1 MRAGICSVQQTLTP
15 EAVSLVKQAVSLA
28 RRRGHAQVTPLHV
41 ASTMLAS
48 STGLLRRA
56 CLQAHSHP
64 LQCKALELC
73 FNVAL
78 NRLPAST
85 SSALLGPHS
94 SYPSLSNALVAAFKR
109 AQAHQRRGS
118 IENQQQ
124 PILALKIEIEQLIIS
139 ILDDPSVSRVMREAG
154 FSSTQVKNKVEQAVS
169 LEICPQSSVT
179 VSSQSKEITKPQVLS
194 ASVPQPLPLSQFGI
208 IHGKPLDQVRND
220 DVMSVLNA
228 LVRKK
233 RNTVITG
240 ECLATADS
248 VVRGVMDK
256 VGRGEASGDLRSVRF
271 VSFPLFSLRNLSKEK
286 LEQKLVE
293 LRCIVKSYM
302 SNGVVLYL
310 GDLKWISDFWS
321 SYGEQ
326 SRSYYCTV
334 DHIIMEIKRLVRGF
348 SETGRFWLMGI
359 ATFQTYMKCKA
370 GQPSLETMWELYPV
384 TIPIGSLSL
393 SLKLDSDSQSHQPRS
408 KVSMN
413 GSSWPLLECGVDNHS
428 TCWEDNSVKFNR
440 ESQSLAGRTQ
450 NKESTTGITI
460 SASSSLP
467 LWLQQCKEETE
478 RNTTNDKPE
487 YLSNKGSL
495 LFGSVH
501 KQSYYPEKTIKFAS
515 SPPSPNSVSSHEPNT
530 DSQQTHLSWPVIF
543 EHKQLEKENQIW
555 ISECS
560 NEGYESSLRNGP
572 KPDLLSNP
580 NSSPNSASSSEA
592 MDDMEGV
599 QSFREFNDYNLK
611 NLRNGLEKK
620 VPWQKDIIPEIA
632 TTILECRSGMRKR
645 KGKLNHIENNAE
657 TWLFFLGVDFEGKE
671 KIARELARLVFGS
684 QSNFVSIG
692 LSNFS
697 SSRAD
702 STEESKNKRARDELG
717 SSYLERLGLAL
728 NENPHRVFFMEDVDG
743 VDNCSQKGLKQ
754 AIENGSVT
762 LPDGEKVPLKDAI
775 IVFSC
780 ESFSSVSRACS
791 PPRRQK
797 TSDLGDKEDEGGME
811 DKSPVLSLDLNIS
824 LEGDNGDD
832 YSLAE
837 NGILES
843 VDRLVIFKIQ
853 ELMR

>member
-85 SSALLGPHS
+85 SSAFLGPHS

-220 DVMSVLNA
+220 DVMSVLDA

-240 ECLATADS
+240 ECLATAES

-256 VGRGEASGDLRSVRF
+256 VERGEASGDLRSVRF
-271 VSFPLFSLRNLSKEK
+271 MSLPLFSLRSLSKEK

-293 LRCIVKSYM
+293 L
-302 SNGVVLYL
+302 
-310 GDLKWISDFWS
+310 
-321 SYGEQ
+321 
-326 SRSYYCTV
+326 
-334 DHIIMEIKRLVRGF
+334 
-348 SETGRFWLMGI
+348 
-359 ATFQTYMKCKA
+359 
-370 GQPSLETMWELYPV
+370 
-384 TIPIGSLSL
+384 
-393 SLKLDSDSQSHQPRS
+393 SDSQSHQSRS

-428 TCWEDNSVKFNR
+428 TCWTDNSVKFNR

-460 SASSSLP
+460 STSSSLP

-478 RNTTNDKPE
+478 RNTTNDKQE

-501 KQSYYPEKTIKFAS
+501 KQPYYPEKTIKFAS
-515 SPPSPNSVSSHEPNT
+515 SPPSPNSVSSHERNT

-592 MDDMEGV
+592 MDDMEGI
-599 QSFREFNDYNLK
+599 QSFKEFNDYNLK
-611 NLRNGLEKK
+611 NLRSGLEKK

-645 KGKLNHIENNAE
+645 KGKLNHIENKAE

-717 SSYLERLGLAL
+717 CSYLERLGLAL

-743 VDNCSQKGLKQ
+743 VDTCSQKGIKQ

-797 TSDLGDKEDEGGME
+797 TSDHRDKEDEGGME

-824 LEGDNGDD
+824 FEGDNGDE

-843 VDRLVIFKIQ
+843 VDRQVIFKIQ

>member
-15 EAVSLVKQAVSLA
+15 GAVSLVKQAFNLA

-85 SSALLGPHS
+85 SSALLGPQS

-118 IENQQQ
+118 VENQQQ

-179 VSSQSKEITKPQVLS
+179 VSSQSKEFTKPQVLT
-194 ASVPQPLPLSQFGI
+194 ASEPQSLPLSQFGI

-220 DVMSVLNA
+220 DVMIVLNA

-233 RNTVITG
+233 RNIVITG
-240 ECLATADS
+240 ECLATAES

-256 VGRGEASGDLRSVRF
+256 VERGEASGDLRSARF
-271 VSFPLFSLRNLSKEK
+271 ISLPLFSLRSLSKEK

-293 LRCIVKSYM
+293 LRCTVKSYT

-321 SYGEQ
+321 SYGEHR
-326 SRSYYCTV
+326 RSYYSTV
-334 DHIIMEIKRLVRGF
+334 DHIILELKNLVQVF
-348 SETGRFWLMGI
+348 SETGRLWLMGI

-370 GQPSLETMWELYPV
+370 GHPSLETMWELYPV

-393 SLKLDSDSQSHQPRS
+393 SLKLDCDSQSHQSRS

-413 GSSWPLLECGVDNHS
+413 GSRWALLECGVDNHS
-428 TCWEDNSVKFNR
+428 TCWTDYSDKFNR

-450 NKESTTGITI
+450 NKESPTGISI
-460 SASSSLP
+460 STSSSLP
-467 LWLQQCKEETE
+467 LWLRQCKEETD

-495 LFGSVH
+495 LSGSVH

-515 SPPSPNSVSSHEPNT
+515 SPPSPNSVSSHELND

-543 EHKQLEKENQIW
+543 EHKQLEKENHIW
-555 ISECS
+555 ISESS
-560 NEGYESSLRNGP
+560 NEVYESSLRNGP
-572 KPDLLSNP
+572 RPDLLSNP

-592 MDDMEGV
+592 VDYMEGV
-599 QSFREFNDYNLK
+599 QSFKEFNDYNLK
-611 NLRNGLEKK
+611 NLRSGLEKK
-620 VPWQKDIIPEIA
+620 VPWQKDIISEIA

-645 KGKLNHIENNAE
+645 KGKLNHIEDKAE
-657 TWLFFLGVDFEGKE
+657 TWLFFLGVDFQGKE

-702 STEESKNKRARDELG
+702 SNEESKNKRARNEYG
-717 SSYLERLGLAL
+717 CNYLERLGLAL
-728 NENPHRVFFMEDVDG
+728 NENPHRVFFMEDVDR
-743 VDNCSQKGLKQ
+743 VDKCSQKSIKQ
-754 AIENGSVT
+754 AIENGSLT
-762 LPDGEKVPLKDAI
+762 LPDGEKVPFKDAI

-791 PPRRQK
+791 G
-797 TSDLGDKEDEGGME
+797 DHGDKEVEGGME

-824 LEGDNGDD
+824 FEDDNGDE

-843 VDRLVIFKIQ
+843 VDRQVIFKIQ

>member
-1 MRAGICSVQQTLTP
+1 MRAGICSVQLQTLTP
-15 EAVSLVKQAVSLA
+15 GAVSLVKQAFNLA

-85 SSALLGPHS
+85 SSALLGPQS

-118 IENQQQ
+118 VENQQQ

-169 LEICPQSSVT
+169 LEICPHQSSVT
-179 VSSQSKEITKPQVLS
+179 VSSQSRECTKPHVLT
-194 ASVPQPLPLSQFGI
+194 ASEPQSLPLSQFGI
-208 IHGKPLDQVRND
+208 IHGKPLDQVGND

-240 ECLATADS
+240 ECLATAES
-248 VVRGVMDK
+248 VVRGVMEK
-256 VGRGEASGDLRSVRF
+256 VERGEASGDLRSARF
-271 VSFPLFSLRNLSKEK
+271 ISLPLFSLRSLSKEK

-293 LRCIVKSYM
+293 LRCTVKSYM

-326 SRSYYCTV
+326 RRRYYCTV
-334 DHIIMEIKRLVRGF
+334 DHIITELKNLVHGF
-348 SETGRFWLMGI
+348 SETGRLWLMGI

-370 GQPSLETMWELYPV
+370 GHPSLESMWELYPV

-393 SLKLDSDSQSHQPRS
+393 SLKLDSDSQSHQSRS

-428 TCWEDNSVKFNR
+428 ACWTDYSDKFNR
-440 ESQSLAGRTQ
+440 ESQSLARRTQ
-450 NKESTTGITI
+450 NKESTTGISI
-460 SASSSLP
+460 STSSSLP
-467 LWLQQCKEETE
+467 LWLQKCKEETD
-478 RNTTNDKPE
+478 RNTTNDKTE

-515 SPPSPNSVSSHEPNT
+515 SPPSPNSVSSHELNT

-543 EHKQLEKENQIW
+543 EKENHIW

-560 NEGYESSLRNGP
+560 NEVYESSLRNGP

-592 MDDMEGV
+592 MDYMEGV
-599 QSFREFNDYNLK
+599 QSFKDFNDYNLK
-611 NLRNGLEKK
+611 NLRSGLEKK

-645 KGKLNHIENNAE
+645 KAKLNHIEDKAE
-657 TWLFFLGVDFEGKE
+657 TWLFFLGVDVQGKE
-671 KIARELARLVFGS
+671 KIARELAKLVFGS

-692 LSNFS
+692 LNNFS

-717 SSYLERLGLAL
+717 CNYLERLGLAL
-728 NENPHRVFFMEDVDG
+728 NENPHRVFFMEDVDR
-743 VDNCSQKGLKQ
+743 VDKCSQKGIKQ
-754 AIENGSVT
+754 AIENGSLT
-762 LPDGEKVPLKDAI
+762 LPDGEKVPFKDAI

-791 PPRRQK
+791 G
-797 TSDLGDKEDEGGME
+797 DHGDKEDEGGM
-811 DKSPVLSLDLNIS
+811 DDRSPVLSLDLNIS
-824 LEGDNGDD
+824 FEDDNGDE

-843 VDRLVIFKIQ
+843 VDRQVIFKIQ

>member
-1 MRAGICSVQQTLTP
+1 MRAGICSVQQALTP
-15 EAVSLVKQAVSLA
+15 EAVSLVKQAVGLA

-56 CLQAHSHP
+56 CLQSYSHP

-154 FSSTQVKNKVEQAVS
+154 FSSTQVKNKVEQTVS

-179 VSSQSKEITKPQVLS
+179 VSCQPKEIIKPQVLS
-194 ASVPQPLPLSQFGI
+194 ASVSQSLPFSQFGI
-208 IHGKPLDQVRND
+208 MHSKPFDQVRND
-220 DVMSVLNA
+220 DVMSVLNT
-228 LVRKK
+228 LVGKK
-233 RNTVITG
+233 RNTIITG
-240 ECLATADS
+240 ECLATAES
-248 VVRGVMDK
+248 VVRGVKDK
-256 VGRGEASGDLRSVRF
+256 FERGEVSGDLRSVRF
-271 VSFPLFSLRNLSKEK
+271 KNLPLFSFRSLSKEE
-286 LEQKLVE
+286 LEQKLME
-293 LRCIVKSYM
+293 LRCIVKSYI
-302 SNGVVLYL
+302 STGVVLYL
-310 GDLKWISDFWS
+310 GDLKWIADFWS

-326 SRSYYCTV
+326 RRSYYCTV
-334 DHIIMEIKRLVRGF
+334 DHIIMELKRLVHGF
-348 SETGRFWLMGI
+348 SETGRLWLMGI

-370 GQPSLETMWELYPV
+370 GHPSLETMWELNPV
-384 TIPIGSLSL
+384 TIPVGSLNL
-393 SLKLDSDSQSHQPRS
+393 SLKLDSDSQSHQSRS
-408 KVSMN
+408 KASLN
-413 GSSWPLLECGVDNHS
+413 GSSWPLLESRVDNHS
-428 TCWEDNSVKFNR
+428 TCWTDYSVNFNK
-440 ESQSLAGRTQ
+440 EAQSLVGRTH
-450 NKESTTGITI
+450 NKESTSSVTI
-460 SASSSLP
+460 SSNSSLP
-467 LWLQQCKEETE
+467 LWLQQCKETE
-478 RNTTNDKPE
+478 RNTTNDQQE
-487 YLSNKGSL
+487 YLCNKGIS

-515 SPPSPNSVSSHEPNT
+515 SPPSPNSFSSQERNT

-543 EHKQLEKENQIW
+543 EHKQFEKEDQIW

-560 NEGYESSLRNGP
+560 NEGYESSLRNDP

-599 QSFREFNDYNLK
+599 QSFKEFNDYNLK
-611 NLRNGLEKK
+611 NLRSGLEKK

-645 KGKLNHIENNAE
+645 KGKLNHIEDKAE

-671 KIARELARLVFGS
+671 KIARELARLIFGS

-702 STEESKNKRARDELG
+702 CIEESKNKRARDELG
-717 SSYLERLGLAL
+717 CSYLERLGLAL
-728 NENPHRVFFMEDVDG
+728 NENPRRVFFMEDVDQ
-743 VDNCSQKGLKQ
+743 VDNCSQKGIKQ
-754 AIENGSVT
+754 AIENGNVT

-775 IVFSC
+775 IILSC
-780 ESFSSVSRACS
+780 ESFCSVSRACS

-797 TSDLGDKEDEGGME
+797 PGDNHEDKEDEDVME
-811 DKSPVLSLDLNIS
+811 EKSLVLSLDLNIS
-824 LEGDNGDD
+824 FGDNGDD
-832 YSLAE
+832 QCSLAE
-837 NGILES
+837 YGILES
-843 VDRLVIFKIQ
+843 VDRHVVFKIQ
-853 ELMR
+853 ELS

>member
-15 EAVSLVKQAVSLA
+15 GAVSLVKQAFNLA

-85 SSALLGPHS
+85 SSALLGPQS

-118 IENQQQ
+118 VENQQQ

-169 LEICPQSSVT
+169 LEICPHQSSVT
-179 VSSQSKEITKPQVLS
+179 VSSQSRECTKPQFLT
-194 ASVPQPLPLSQFGI
+194 ASEPQSLPPSQFGI
-208 IHGKPLDQVRND
+208 IHGKPLDQVGND

-240 ECLATADS
+240 ECLATAES
-248 VVRGVMDK
+248 VVRGVMEK
-256 VGRGEASGDLRSVRF
+256 VERGEASGDLRSARF
-271 VSFPLFSLRNLSKEK
+271 INLPLFSLRSLSKEK

-293 LRCIVKSYM
+293 LRCTVKSYM

-326 SRSYYCTV
+326 RRRYYCTV
-334 DHIIMEIKRLVRGF
+334 DHIITELKNLVHGF
-348 SETGRFWLMGI
+348 SETGRLWLMGI

-370 GQPSLETMWELYPV
+370 GHPSLESMWELYPV

-393 SLKLDSDSQSHQPRS
+393 SLKLDSDSQSHQSRS

-428 TCWEDNSVKFNR
+428 TCWTDYSDKFNR

-450 NKESTTGITI
+450 NKESTTGISI
-460 SASSSLP
+460 STSSSLP
-467 LWLQQCKEETE
+467 LWLQKCKEETD
-478 RNTTNDKPE
+478 RNTTNDKQE

-515 SPPSPNSVSSHEPNT
+515 SPPSPNSVSSHELNT

-543 EHKQLEKENQIW
+543 EHKQLEKENHIW

-560 NEGYESSLRNGP
+560 NEVYESSLRNGP

-592 MDDMEGV
+592 MDYMEGV
-599 QSFREFNDYNLK
+599 QSFKEFNDYNLK
-611 NLRNGLEKK
+611 NLRSGLEKK

-645 KGKLNHIENNAE
+645 KGKLNHIEDKAE
-657 TWLFFLGVDFEGKE
+657 TWLFFLGVDVQGKE

-717 SSYLERLGLAL
+717 CNYLERLGLAL
-728 NENPHRVFFMEDVDG
+728 NENPHRVFFMEDVDR
-743 VDNCSQKGLKQ
+743 VDKCSQKGIKQ
-754 AIENGSVT
+754 AIENGSLT
-762 LPDGEKVPLKDAI
+762 LPDGEKVPFKDAI

-780 ESFSSVSRACS
+780 ETFSSVSRACS
-791 PPRRQK
+791 G
-797 TSDLGDKEDEGGME
+797 DHGDKEDEGGME

-824 LEGDNGDD
+824 FEDDNGDE

-843 VDRLVIFKIQ
+843 MDRQVIFKIQ

>member
-85 SSALLGPHS
+85 SSAFLGPHS

-220 DVMSVLNA
+220 DVMSVLDA

-240 ECLATADS
+240 ECLATAES

-256 VGRGEASGDLRSVRF
+256 VERGEASGDLRSVRF
-271 VSFPLFSLRNLSKEK
+271 MSLPLFSLRSLSKEK

-293 LRCIVKSYM
+293 LRCIVKSHM

-326 SRSYYCTV
+326 RRTYYCTV
-334 DHIIMEIKRLVRGF
+334 DHIILEIRRLVHEF
-348 SETGRFWLMGI
+348 SETGRLWLMGI

-370 GQPSLETMWELYPV
+370 GHPSLETMWELYPV

-393 SLKLDSDSQSHQPRS
+393 MIHNLISP
-408 KVSMN
+408 
-413 GSSWPLLECGVDNHS
+413 EA
-428 TCWEDNSVKFNR
+428 R

-460 SASSSLP
+460 STSSSLP

-478 RNTTNDKPE
+478 RNTTNDKE

-501 KQSYYPEKTIKFAS
+501 KQPYYPEKTIKFAS
-515 SPPSPNSVSSHEPNT
+515 SPPSPNSVSSHERNT

-592 MDDMEGV
+592 MDDMEGI
-599 QSFREFNDYNLK
+599 QSFKEFNDYNLK
-611 NLRNGLEKK
+611 NLRSGLEKK

-645 KGKLNHIENNAE
+645 KGKLNHIENKAE

-717 SSYLERLGLAL
+717 CSYLERLGLAL

-743 VDNCSQKGLKQ
+743 VDTCSQKGIKQ

-797 TSDLGDKEDEGGME
+797 TSDHRDKEDEGGME

-824 LEGDNGDD
+824 FEGDNGDE

-843 VDRLVIFKIQ
+843 VDRQVIFKIQ